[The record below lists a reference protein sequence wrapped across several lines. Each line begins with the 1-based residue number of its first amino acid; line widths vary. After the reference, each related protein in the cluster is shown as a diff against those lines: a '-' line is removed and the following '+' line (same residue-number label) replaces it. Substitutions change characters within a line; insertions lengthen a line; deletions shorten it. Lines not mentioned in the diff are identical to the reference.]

1 MSDLKALIK
10 ELKDTTNLA
19 KTELL
24 GSDPRTRPGHEMAR
38 NQAIEKL
45 PALRKA
51 YMDAFGQNVFVLLP
65 TGKNAKTFGELAQ
78 QEGGAIVVDS
88 SVFYKSLAARCQQT
102 MGVHQTFG
110 VTQFV
115 TLRTQLHTWCREN
128 NVRMED
134 LNFANDTITKTSAE
148 VYNKVKELVEKT
160 NGQRLLKTY
169 IEGQVVEQALNQE
182 VDSKVV
188 PVVILNTSEDEQ
200 ASLIGTLFRG
210 KGLIVETDN
219 VEVKEEFVNKTF
231 KQVQKILKGN

>member
-1 MSDLKALIK
+1 MSDLKTLIK
-10 ELKDTTNLA
+10 ELKETTNLA

-38 NQAIEKL
+38 NQAMEKL
-45 PALRKA
+45 PTLRKA

-65 TGKNAKTFGELAQ
+65 TGKNANTFGELAV
-78 QEGGAIVVDS
+78 QEGGAIVVDGS
-88 SVFYKSLAARCQQT
+88 EFYKNLAGRCLQT

-115 TLRTQLHTWCREN
+115 TLRVQLHTWCREN

-134 LNFANDTITKTSAE
+134 LNFENDTVTKGLSE
-148 VYNKVKELVEKT
+148 IVKKVRELVEKT

-219 VEVKEEFVNKTF
+219 QEIKEEFINKTF
-231 KQVQKILKGN
+231 KQVAKILKGN